1 MNTGGEMILEN
12 KRLQKLAG
20 ILSEGSVNESAE
32 DMVHH
37 FGDGKDEGDAFT
49 DPAELNANDDEL
61 GTVEEAV
68 VRAKVRYEL
77 EKMWSSGQVHNKP
90 VNRGGITL
98 GFKGPGFR

>member
-1 MNTGGEMILEN
+1 MILEN
-12 KRLQKLAG
+12 KRMQRLAG
-20 ILSEGSVNESAE
+20 ILSESAE
-32 DMVHH
+32 DMSHH
-37 FGDGKDEGDAFT
+37 FGDGEDEGDAFT

-61 GTVEEAV
+61 GTVEEAI

-90 VNRGGITL
+90 VNQGGITL